1 MEMSTQGLFSMA
13 SDKAR
18 VHTFLLRPRRGT
30 RGSGRTT
37 KSTEEA
43 LYTCRMETSCNV
55 CFMRVKSTR
64 LRAVLINGTAEIK
77 RVAFSMVGSRME
89 GQKKDM
95 WQGTMAKNSI
105 PTEGKAYLLFFLS
118 GTLKNLNTLV
128 QCQIIWLNI

>member
-1 MEMSTQGLFSMA
+1 MA
-13 SDKAR
+13 TDRAR

-30 RGSGRTT
+30 RGSGRAT
-37 KSTEEA
+37 KNTEEA

-77 RVAFSMVGSRME
+77 RAVFSTVGSRVA

-95 WQGTMAKNSI
+95 
-105 PTEGKAYLLFFLS
+105 
-118 GTLKNLNTLV
+118 
-128 QCQIIWLNI
+128 